1 MIVHILEQ
9 GLSVPNGVKY
19 PEWGIVLEMESSPVI
34 VIKKGAFGASSCLD
48 SNGSGGV
55 SSVPKVIDFSI
66 CLNF

>member
-34 VIKKGAFGASSCLD
+34 DIKEALL
-48 SNGSGGV
+48 
-55 SSVPKVIDFSI
+55 VPHLVWILTDPEA
-66 CLNF
+66 